1 MERESDWELDL
12 LALLRALWRQRLA
25 LLVAVA
31 LGAELC
37 LWLGTALLPPRYVCR
52 SLLYVKNS
60 GDAPESAT
68 ISSGELSAAKS
79 LVDSYGVILHSRSTL
94 EQVIQRE
101 QLAYRPEE
109 LAKLLSCRAVDGTEF
124 FQLQV
129 QSSDPE
135 EALAIANCLSELLP
149 EQLRQVAG
157 AAAVSVLD
165 APALEA
171 EPSWP
176 QPEKL
181 ALLGSALGLGLCA
194 LVLSFRELRYGCLYR
209 EDRASFPAVGAFFL
223 SLPPNSKEAD
233 YQLLE
238 LALRARLEKSGGPT
252 LLALAP
258 LEENAA
264 MAEVALGLGKAYG
277 QRGQRVLLV
286 ECNPSCGLGKRLGLP
301 GQAGLCQLAQGRRTL
316 EELLCKSTEAAVDGL
331 PAGGELSPAEMEG
344 ATFEKLLAQDR
355 GRHELLLLLLP
366 PLDQGS
372 EAYALA
378 MNCQGLVLLGQ
389 EGHSRRAQLRESLR
403 RLEDLRIPLLG
414 LVLRSRK
421 KGVTQRIRWDHEA

>member
-12 LALLRALWRQRLA
+12 LALLRALWRQRMA
-25 LLVAVA
+25 LLVAAA

-37 LWLGTALLPPRYVCR
+37 LWLGTVLLPPRYVCR

-60 GDAPESAT
+60 GAQESAS

-109 LAKLLSCRAVDGTEF
+109 LAELLSCRAVDGTEF

-129 QSSDPE
+129 QSRDPQ
-135 EALAIANCLSELLP
+135 EALAIANCLTDLLP

-165 APALEA
+165 PPALEE

-176 QPEKL
+176 RPEGL
-181 ALLGSALGLGLCA
+181 ALLGAMLGLGLSA
-194 LVLSFRELRYGCLYR
+194 VVLSFRELHHGCLYP
-209 EDRASFPAVGAFFL
+209 EDRAYFPAAEAFFL
-223 SLPPNSKEAD
+223 PLPQKPKEED

-238 LALRARLEKSGGPT
+238 LALRARLEKGKGPT

-258 LEENAA
+258 LEQNSAA
-264 MAEVALGLGKAYG
+264 PEVALGLGKAYG

-286 ECNPSCGLGKRLGLP
+286 ECSPGCGLGKRFALP
-301 GQAGLCQLAQGRRTL
+301 GQAGFCQLAQGRRTL
-316 EELLCKSTEAAVDGL
+316 EELLCQSPEFPVDWL
-331 PAGGELSPAEMEG
+331 PAGGELSPAEMGRE
-344 ATFEKLLAQDR
+344 TFEKLLAQDR
-355 GRHELLLLLLP
+355 GRHPLLLLLLP

-378 MNCQGLVLLGQ
+378 MNCQGLLLLAQ
-389 EGHSRRAQLRESLR
+389 EGRSRRALLRESLR
-403 RLEDLRIPLLG
+403 RLEALCIPLLG
-414 LVLRSRK
+414 LVLHSRK
-421 KGVTQRIRWDHEA
+421 KLPQGVGQDHAT